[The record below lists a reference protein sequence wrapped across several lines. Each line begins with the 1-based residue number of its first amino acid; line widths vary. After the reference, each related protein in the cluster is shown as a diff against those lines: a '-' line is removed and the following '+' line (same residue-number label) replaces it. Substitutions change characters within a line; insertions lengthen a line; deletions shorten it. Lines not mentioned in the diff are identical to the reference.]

1 MMKRILALVFS
12 FTGWFALIMQY
23 NLMLEHSDLPFWE
36 ITIRFFSYFTI
47 LTNLIVAAYFT
58 FQIFNRNPDKKS
70 GTLTAIT
77 VYILIV
83 GLIYQIILRSTWNP
97 TGMQKLVDELLHTII
112 PVLVVTY
119 WYIFENKTSL
129 NYRHILKWSIYPL
142 LYLIY
147 ILIRGNFSGFYPYP
161 FINVSEIGFTNV
173 IINSFWILIFFTG
186 LSVILIKIGKTFNQ

>member
-47 LTNLIVAAYFT
+47 LTNLIVAVYFT

-70 GTLTAIT
+70 GILTAIT

-112 PVLVVTY
+112 PVLVVIY
-119 WYIFENKTSL
+119 WYLFENKTSL

-186 LSVILIKIGKTFNQ
+186 LSVILIKTGKTFNQ